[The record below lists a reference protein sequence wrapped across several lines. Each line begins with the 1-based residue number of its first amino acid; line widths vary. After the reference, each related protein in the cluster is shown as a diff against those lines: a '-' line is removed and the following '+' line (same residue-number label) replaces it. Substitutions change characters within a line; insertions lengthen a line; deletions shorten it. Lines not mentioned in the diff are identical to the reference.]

1 MDKKNQLSTSIPNYA
16 IFIVIISIVILLS
29 IFSVINIASSNL
41 NNVLNEKSLIGFK
54 LAFKQLIFLIL
65 SLGIV
70 FLIVFIAPYKKL
82 ENSYIVFTIYL
93 FTNILLIWVLFGREV
108 NGAKRWL
115 DIPLGFKIQPSEFA
129 KITFIILLAKIFSK
143 IEKYNKQISFIDLIE
158 KKIINNFIIIFII
171 PALVLL
177 EKDLGTVIHYSLI
190 FLSMFLISKIKK
202 GFKTF
207 ILIFYIGAILL
218 GGVYIY
224 KTSNHNDYK
233 FRRINSYVERLF
245 HNKYDKDD
253 QVTQSIY
260 GIASGGFLGRGY
272 GNGIQKYNYV
282 PEIHTDFIFATI
294 SEEMGFLI
302 STIII
307 ISYIV
312 LYYFLLLIS
321 FRSKNMFGKYLVF
334 GIANMIISQ
343 VILNLYVVTGL
354 FPTTGIPLPFLSYG
368 GSSTL
373 TMYMIIALALNVLR
387 TGNIKREG
395 KNEFKRENN

>member
-1 MDKKNQLSTSIPNYA
+1 MNKKNQLSTSIPNYA
-16 IFIVIISIVILLS
+16 IFVVIISIIVLLS
-29 IFSVINIASSNL
+29 IFSIMNIASSNL
-41 NNVLNEKSLIGFK
+41 NNILNEKSLIGFK
-54 LAFKQLIFLIL
+54 LAFKQLIFLIISL
-65 SLGIV
+65 SV
-70 FLIVFIAPYKKL
+70 AFFIVFIRPYKVL
-82 ENSYIVFTIYL
+82 ENPYFTFIVYL
-93 FTNILLIWVLFGREV
+93 FTNILLIWVLFSREV

-115 DIPLGFKIQPSEFA
+115 DMPLGFKIQPSEFA

-143 IEKYNKQISFIDLIE
+143 IEKYDRAINLVGLIE
-158 KKIINNFIIIFII
+158 KKYINNFLVASII
-171 PALVLL
+171 PILVLL

-190 FLSMFLISKIKK
+190 FLSMFLVSNIKK
-202 GFKTF
+202 GFKIF
-207 ILIFYIGAILL
+207 ILISYIGIILL
-218 GGVYIY
+218 GGIYIY
-224 KTSNHNDYK
+224 KTSNHNDYR

-253 QVTQSIY
+253 QVTQAIY

-302 STIII
+302 SVII
-307 ISYIV
+307 ISGYII

-321 FRSKNMFGKYLVF
+321 FRSNNIFGKYLVF

-373 TMYMIIALALNVLR
+373 TMYIAIAITLNVLR
-387 TGNIKREG
+387 TGNIKREV
-395 KNEFKRENN
+395 KNESKRESN